1 MVSYFPIESRIL
13 RIELT
18 YFINWI

>member
-13 RIELT
+13 RIELM